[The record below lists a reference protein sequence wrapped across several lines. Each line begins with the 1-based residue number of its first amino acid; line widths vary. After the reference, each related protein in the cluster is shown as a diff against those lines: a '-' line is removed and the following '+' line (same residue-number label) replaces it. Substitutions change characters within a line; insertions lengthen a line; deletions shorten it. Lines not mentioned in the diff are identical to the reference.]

1 MPNHLGPA
9 KNHPFNPEEIK
20 YRFTMSRVVRIQ
32 KDAVD
37 IALSYG
43 PTISEGIRAMELRL
57 KRAER
62 NQLDI
67 EAVRM
72 AIREELESF
81 GKY

>member
-1 MPNHLGPA
+1 MPP
-9 KNHPFNPEEIK
+9 KNRSFNPEEIK
-20 YRFTMSRVVRIQ
+20 YRSTMSRVVRIQ
-32 KDAVD
+32 EDAID
-37 IALSYG
+37 IALTYG
-43 PTISEGIRAMELRL
+43 PTISEGIRAMEVRL

-67 EAVRM
+67 EAVRI

>member
-1 MPNHLGPA
+1 VPNRPGPA
-9 KNHPFNPEEIK
+9 KNRSFNPEEIK
-20 YRFTMSRVVRIQ
+20 YRSTMSRVVRIQ
-32 KDAVD
+32 EDAID
-37 IALSYG
+37 IALTYG
-43 PTISEGIRAMELRL
+43 PTISEGIRAMEVRL

-67 EAVRM
+67 EAVRI

>member
-1 MPNHLGPA
+1 MPNHPVPP
-9 KNHPFNPEEIK
+9 KNRSFNPEEIK
-20 YRFTMSRVVRIQ
+20 YRSTMSRVVRIQ
-32 KDAVD
+32 EDAID
-37 IALSYG
+37 IALTYG
-43 PTISEGIRAMELRL
+43 PTISEGIRAMEVRL

-67 EAVRM
+67 EAVRI

>member
-1 MPNHLGPA
+1 
-9 KNHPFNPEEIK
+9 
-20 YRFTMSRVVRIQ
+20 MSRVVRIQ
-32 KDAVD
+32 EDAID
-37 IALSYG
+37 IALTYG
-43 PTISEGIRAMELRL
+43 PTISEGIRAMEVRL

-67 EAVRM
+67 EAVRI

>member
-1 MPNHLGPA
+1 MPNRPGPA
-9 KNHPFNPEEIK
+9 KNRSFNPEEIK
-20 YRFTMSRVVRIQ
+20 YRSTMSRVVRIQ
-32 KDAVD
+32 EDAID
-37 IALSYG
+37 IALTYG
-43 PTISEGIRAMELRL
+43 PTISEGIRAMEVRL

-67 EAVRM
+67 EAVRI